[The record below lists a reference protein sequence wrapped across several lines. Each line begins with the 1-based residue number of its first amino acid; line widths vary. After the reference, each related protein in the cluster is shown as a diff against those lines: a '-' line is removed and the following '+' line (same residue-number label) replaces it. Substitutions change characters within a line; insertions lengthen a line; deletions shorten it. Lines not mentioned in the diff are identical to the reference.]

1 MFACTACSQ
10 VKCDAGEGEE
20 DREGDSVKAVPG
32 REKEKGKPT
41 TAMTTNKK
49 VFSGQATSS
58 YSPPS
63 NMFSKYTSTAGTM
76 TGTARQLTLG
86 QVSPQTL

>member
-1 MFACTACSQ
+1 MFACTACSL
-10 VKCDAGEGEE
+10 VKCDAGEGEQ
-20 DREGDSVKAVPG
+20 DREGDSAKAG
-32 REKEKGKPT
+32 REKEKVKPA

-63 NMFSKYTSTAGTM
+63 NMFSKYTSTAGTV
-76 TGTARQLTLG
+76 TGTARQLTR
-86 QVSPQTL
+86 